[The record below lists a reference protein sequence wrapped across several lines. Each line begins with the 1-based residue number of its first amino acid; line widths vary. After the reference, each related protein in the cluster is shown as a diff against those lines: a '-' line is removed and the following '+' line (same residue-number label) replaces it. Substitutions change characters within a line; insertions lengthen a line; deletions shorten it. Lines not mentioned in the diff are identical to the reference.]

1 MFGMEHGALC
11 VVTKENVMANTPSFT
26 LSGEPTTLAG
36 TWFIAA
42 SGLSKTKKH
51 VVATCVPR
59 SGPYQ
64 GKPDRLTIMLP
75 ADAAVPLPGSEI
87 DDPTVSAQVTG
98 FDEQRNP
105 VFAPPTVREP
115 PADRQLAPGDDG
127 IRVYH
132 GCYLEGASAV
142 RKPGD
147 VTKLARGASILAN
160 VSGFTEGYVIERQP
174 LTESD
179 LG

>member
-1 MFGMEHGALC
+1 MVLYALSLR
-11 VVTKENVMANTPSFT
+11 KYDMANTPAFT
-26 LSGEPTTLAG
+26 LSGEPTVLTG

-42 SGLSKTKKH
+42 SGLSQTGKH

-59 SGPYQ
+59 SGPYR
-64 GKPDRLTIMLP
+64 GLKDRLTIMLP

-87 DDPTVSAQVTG
+87 DDPVVSAQVTG

-105 VFAPPTVREP
+105 LFAAPTVREP

-127 IRVYH
+127 IRIYH
-132 GCYLEGASAV
+132 GCYLECASAV

-147 VTKLARGASILAN
+147 VTKLARGAAILAAVATAP
-160 VSGFTEGYVIERQP
+160 VSEHADLPP
-174 LTESD
+174 LTEAD

>member
-1 MFGMEHGALC
+1 
-11 VVTKENVMANTPSFT
+11 MANTPAFV
-26 LSGEPTTLAG
+26 LSGEPTTLVG

-42 SGLSKTKKH
+42 SGLSQTKKH

-59 SGPYQ
+59 SGPYA
-64 GKPDRLTIMLP
+64 GSKDRLTIMLP
-75 ADAAVPLPGSEI
+75 ADAAIPLPGSEI

-105 VFAPPTVREP
+105 VFAAPNVREP
-115 PADRQLAPGDDG
+115 PADRKLAAGDDG
-127 IRVYH
+127 VRVYH

-147 VTKLARGASILAN
+147 STKLMRGAAILAAVAAAP
-160 VSGFTEGYVIERQP
+160 VSEHADLP
-174 LTESD
+174 ALTEAD

>member
-1 MFGMEHGALC
+1 MVLYALSLR
-11 VVTKENVMANTPSFT
+11 KYDMANTPAFT
-26 LSGEPTTLAG
+26 LSDKPITLTG

-42 SGLSKTKKH
+42 AGRSQTGKH

-59 SGPYQ
+59 SGPYAES
-64 GKPDRLTIMLP
+64 KDRLAIMLP
-75 ADAAVPLPGSEI
+75 SDAPIPMPGSEI
-87 DDPTVSAQVTG
+87 DNPIVSAQVTG

-105 VFAPPTVREP
+105 IYAAPAVREP
-115 PADRQLAPGDDG
+115 PADRRLPQGDDG
-127 IRVYH
+127 IRIYH
-132 GCYLEGASAV
+132 GCYLEGATAV

-147 VTKLARGASILAN
+147 TTKLRRGAAILAAVATP
-160 VSGFTEGYVIERQP
+160 VSDHADLPP

>member
-1 MFGMEHGALC
+1 M
-11 VVTKENVMANTPSFT
+11 TNTPAFV
-26 LSGEPTTLAG
+26 LSGEPTVLAG

-42 SGLSKTKKH
+42 AGLSQTKKH

-75 ADAAVPLPGSEI
+75 ADADIPLPGSEI

-98 FDEQRNP
+98 FDESRNP
-105 VFAPPTVREP
+105 VFATPNVREP
-115 PADRQLAPGDDG
+115 PADRKLADGDNG

-147 VTKLARGASILAN
+147 SSKLARGAAILAAVAAAP
-160 VSGFTEGYVIERQP
+160 VSDHADLPP
-174 LTESD
+174 LTEAD

>member
-1 MFGMEHGALC
+1 MVLYALSQR
-11 VVTKENVMANTPSFT
+11 KHVMATTPAFV
-26 LSGEPTTLAG
+26 LSGEPATLEG

-42 SGLSKTKKH
+42 SGLSQTGKH

-59 SGPYQ
+59 SGPYM
-64 GKPDRLTIMLP
+64 GRKDRLAIMLP
-75 ADAAVPLPGSEI
+75 PDAAIPLPGSEI
-87 DDPTVSAQVTG
+87 DDPVVSAQVTG

-105 VFAPPTVREP
+105 SYAAPAVREP
-115 PADRQLAPGDDG
+115 PADRTLAAGDDG
-127 IRVYH
+127 IRIYH

-147 VTKLARGASILAN
+147 TTKLARGAAILAA
-160 VSGFTEGYVIERQP
+160 VAAAPATGRQP
-174 LTESD
+174 LTAEEAD

>member
-1 MFGMEHGALC
+1 
-11 VVTKENVMANTPSFT
+11 MATTPAFV
-26 LSGEPTTLAG
+26 LSGEPTTLEG

-42 SGLSKTKKH
+42 SGLSQTGKH

-59 SGPYQ
+59 SGPYT
-64 GKPDRLTIMLP
+64 GRKDRLTIMLP

-98 FDEQRNP
+98 FDGQRNP
-105 VFAPPTVREP
+105 IYAAPTVREP
-115 PADRQLAPGDDG
+115 PADRQLPPGDDG
-127 IRVYH
+127 VRVYH
-132 GCYLEGASAV
+132 GCYLEGATEV

-147 VTKLARGASILAN
+147 STKLARGAAILAA
-160 VSGFTEGYVIERQP
+160 VAAAPATGRQP
-174 LTESD
+174 LTAEEAD

>member
-1 MFGMEHGALC
+1 MVLC
-11 VVTKENVMANTPSFT
+11 AWLLRKYDMANTPSFT

-42 SGLSKTKKH
+42 SGLSQTGKH

-59 SGPYQ
+59 SGPYA
-64 GKPDRLTIMLP
+64 GSKDRLTIMLP
-75 ADAAVPLPGSEI
+75 PDAAIPLPGSEI

-98 FDEQRNP
+98 FDENRNP
-105 VFAPPTVREP
+105 IYAAPTVREP
-115 PADRQLAPGDDG
+115 PADRRLPQGDDG
-127 IRVYH
+127 VRIYH
-132 GCYLEGASAV
+132 GCYLEGATEV

-147 VTKLARGASILAN
+147 TTKLMRGAAILAA
-160 VSGFTEGYVIERQP
+160 VAAAPATGRQP
-174 LTESD
+174 LTAEETD